1 MYDCMIVFCPYNT
14 NKKSAICFL
23 QASWAFTLTL
33 HGLLGLCVMM
43 TMWSWGGTPVTM
55 TLMRVIMVIMRSLPG
70 AGAAARLDLA
80 PELAAV
86 PAHGRVG
93 RGGAAAV
100 DGAHLRR
107 AQGAA
112 QALPLPRGGGVQPA
126 APRLV
131 TCHTPPET

>member
-1 MYDCMIVFCPYNT
+1 
-14 NKKSAICFL
+14 
-23 QASWAFTLTL
+23 
-33 HGLLGLCVMM
+33 
-43 TMWSWGGTPVTM
+43 
-55 TLMRVIMVIMRSLPG
+55 MVIMRSLPG

-80 PELAAV
+80 PELVAV

-131 TCHTPPET
+131 TPGTLRQKHGYNQLEEERTRETRE